1 MAISKENRLL
11 LGYLERRTMDLTGAT
26 FTEHAVVQMNRRD
39 VDPKRVRAVL
49 ANPEEVQNVRP
60 GRVVVHGMDGKR
72 LLRVFVDVDRE
83 PPAVVT
89 VYRTS
94 KVDKYRGR
102 P

>member
-1 MAISKENRLL
+1 V
-11 LGYLERRTMDLTGAT
+11 DLTGAILT
-26 FTEHAVVQMNRRD
+26 DHALVQMSRRD
-39 VDPKRVRAVL
+39 IAPQQVRAVL
-49 ANPEEVQNVRP
+49 ANADEVQNVRP